1 MNLTQGLRQF
11 LEYLE
16 VERGR
21 APATLRNYEFYL
33 NRFVDWAGKNAVG
46 SPATVTAEKIRQ
58 YRLWLNRYTDRAG
71 NALSKSTQNY
81 HLVALRSWLK
91 YFAKTDVKTLSPEK
105 VELAKQPEREVVY
118 LEFEEVERLLAAPFV
133 DPEAEHLNT
142 EAKLPAGSLASAQ
155 SSRSFASA
163 RLRDKAILEL
173 LFSTGMRVS
182 EAANLKIEDVNLKRD
197 EFTVR
202 GKGGKLRVVFL
213 SDEAKSWLKKYQQA
227 RHDTSEFL
235 FIRHDRAAKTKTAA
249 LEQPLTPRS
258 IQRLVDHYARAAGIT
273 KPVSPHAIRHSYA
286 TDLLRGGADIRSVQR
301 MLGHASVATTQI
313 YTHISDEHL
322 KTVYKASHAKQRR
335 GSST

>member
-1 MNLTQGLRQF
+1 MDLPQGVRQF

-33 NRFVDWAGKNAVG
+33 NRFLDWAGKNAVG
-46 SPATVTAEKIRQ
+46 SPAAVTAEKIRQ

-71 NALSKSTQNY
+71 SPLSKSTQNY
-81 HLVALRSWLK
+81 HLIALRSWLK
-91 YFAKTDVKTLSPEK
+91 YLAKTDVKTLSPEK
-105 VELAKQPEREVVY
+105 VELAKQSEREVVY
-118 LEFEEVERLLAAPFV
+118 LEFEEVERLLAAPITATANRGPKTV
-133 DPEAEHLNT
+133 E
-142 EAKLPAGSLASAQ
+142 
-155 SSRSFASA
+155 
-163 RLRDKAILEL
+163 LRDKAILEL

-182 EAANLKIEDVNLKRD
+182 EAANLKIDDVNLKRD

-213 SDEAKSWLKKYQQA
+213 SDDAKSWLKKYLDV
-227 RHDTSEFL
+227 RGDTSEFL
-235 FIRHDRAAKTKTAA
+235 FVRHDRAAKTSTTA

-322 KTVYKASHAKQRR
+322 KTVYKASHAKHRR
-335 GSST
+335 RESTST